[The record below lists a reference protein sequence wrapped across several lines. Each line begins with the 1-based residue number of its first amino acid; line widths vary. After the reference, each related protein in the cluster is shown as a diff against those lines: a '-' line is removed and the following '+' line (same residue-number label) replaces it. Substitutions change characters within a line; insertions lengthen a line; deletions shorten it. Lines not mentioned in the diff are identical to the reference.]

1 MPNGID
7 EIWCVHGNGVCVMV
21 YDTKRKR
28 YVYIP
33 EKKWLAMS
41 AEQKV
46 GRYV

>member
-1 MPNGID
+1 MPGTID

-21 YDTKRKR
+21 YDIRKKK

-33 EKKWLAMS
+33 EKKWLAMHES
-41 AEQKV
+41 EKI